1 MWDKQETAELV
12 EAGAAKAEF
21 IRDGDAKDSLLGTIC
36 FSTNASVHP
45 FKASPYLKAK
55 SIDRTCLRFDFHPHA
70 VEGLF
75 LQAFG
80 HSELTCSE
88 STTTTYQNQNK
99 HIILSTPAKV
109 PQVPVLRKPQ
119 AHWPGALVQGDVLKA
134 NLHNSLVFKSL
145 ANFRRVSIVMLKSP
159 KSIKSKKTWI
169 TTTHSSL
176 QLTFWCYLW
185 SFGKAATFDLFH
197 MMHPSGHLSCHG

>member
-1 MWDKQETAELV
+1 M
-12 EAGAAKAEF
+12 
-21 IRDGDAKDSLLGTIC
+21 LGTIC

-55 SIDRTCLRFDFHPHA
+55 SIDRTCLRFDSFDFHPH

-88 STTTTYQNQNK
+88 CSESTTTTYR
-99 HIILSTPAKV
+99 IRISTSFHHHSINPQVPQV

-119 AHWPGALVQGDVLKA
+119 AHWPSALVQGDVLKA

-159 KSIKSKKTWI
+159 KSMKSKKTWI

-176 QLTFWCYLW
+176 QLTF
-185 SFGKAATFDLFH
+185 
-197 MMHPSGHLSCHG
+197 